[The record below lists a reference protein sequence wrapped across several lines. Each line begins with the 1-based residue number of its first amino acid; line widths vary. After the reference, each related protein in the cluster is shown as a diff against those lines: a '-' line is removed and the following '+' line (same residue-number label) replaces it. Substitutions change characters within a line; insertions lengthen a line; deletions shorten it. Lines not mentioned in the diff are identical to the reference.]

1 MTVGALC
8 RCPLPEIPNTPPPRS
23 PNWHPR
29 ILALAHSTFLA
40 PAPLRP
46 LPNPLRARALHLA
59 IPSLRREHG
68 PWLGLGRGRMAC
80 AAAMPIDLP
89 PAPALAAEEMRA
101 VEEDEEVVVEVEGGG
116 CGGGAVVVA
125 AADAEA
131 EGHPYDFHVSGPRNL
146 PPPNW
151 KEIIR
156 SSWKDP
162 NYKRMVMA
170 CFIQAVY
177 LLELDRQ
184 DQKGEEDG
192 LAPKWWKPF
201 KYKVT
206 QTLVDERDGSI
217 YGAMLEWD
225 RSSALSDFILIRPS
239 GAPRA
244 VLALRG
250 TLLQKPTMKRDLQDD
265 LRFLV
270 WESLKGSVR
279 FVGALAALKSAVE
292 KFGCTNV
299 CVAGHSLGAGFAL
312 QVCKELAKQGV
323 FVECHLF
330 NPPSV
335 SLAMGVRSMSEKA
348 SYLWKKVKGSLPLK
362 EETTTP
368 LETAK
373 AEASDKKRLRTE
385 KKWVPHLY
393 VNNSD
398 YICCHYNA
406 PSCSSTTTDGA
417 SSEQQ
422 QQRKASE
429 IAGDVVAKLF
439 VTSKGP
445 QKFLEAHGLQQWWS
459 DGMELQLALYDSKLI
474 NRQLK
479 SIYTTTTTMSSPA
492 KS

>member
-1 MTVGALC
+1 MIC
-8 RCPLPEIPNTPPPRS
+8 R
-23 PNWHPR
+23 
-29 ILALAHSTFLA
+29 
-40 PAPLRP
+40 
-46 LPNPLRARALHLA
+46 
-59 IPSLRREHG
+59 
-68 PWLGLGRGRMAC
+68 
-80 AAAMPIDLP
+80 
-89 PAPALAAEEMRA
+89 
-101 VEEDEEVVVEVEGGG
+101 
-116 CGGGAVVVA
+116 
-125 AADAEA
+125 
-131 EGHPYDFHVSGPRNL
+131 
-146 PPPNW
+146 
-151 KEIIR
+151 
-156 SSWKDP
+156 KDP
-162 NYKRMVMA
+162 DYKRMVMA

-184 DQKGEEDG
+184 DQKGEDDG

-217 YGAMLEWD
+217 YGAVLEWD

-279 FVGALAALKSAVE
+279 YVGALAALKSAVE
-292 KFGCTNV
+292 KFGSTNV

-348 SYLWKKVKGSLPLK
+348 SYLWKKVKASLPLK
-362 EETTTP
+362 EEATTP
-368 LETAK
+368 LESSK
-373 AEASDKKRLRTE
+373 EASDKKRLRTE

-406 PSCSSTTTDGA
+406 PSCPSAADGA
-417 SSEQQ
+417 SDEQQ
-422 QQRKASE
+422 QQHQSKASE

-445 QKFLEAHGLQQWWS
+445 QKFLEAHGLEQWWS

-479 SIYTTTTTMSSPA
+479 SIYTTAAVSSPA
-492 KS
+492 K

>member
-1 MTVGALC
+1 
-8 RCPLPEIPNTPPPRS
+8 
-23 PNWHPR
+23 
-29 ILALAHSTFLA
+29 
-40 PAPLRP
+40 
-46 LPNPLRARALHLA
+46 
-59 IPSLRREHG
+59 
-68 PWLGLGRGRMAC
+68 MAC
-80 AAAMPIDLP
+80 AATMPIDLL
-89 PAPALAAEEMRA
+89 PAPAPAEEEVKA
-101 VEEDEEVVVEVEGGG
+101 VEEDEEMVVEVEGEG

-125 AADAEA
+125 VADAEA

-151 KEIIR
+151 KDIIR
-156 SSWKDP
+156 SSRKGP

-279 FVGALAALKSAVE
+279 FVGALAALQLAVE
-292 KFGCTNV
+292 KFGSANV

-312 QVCKELAKQGV
+312 QICKELAKQGV

-362 EETTTP
+362 EETTT

-373 AEASDKKRLRTE
+373 AEANDKKRLRTE
-385 KKWVPHLY
+385 NKWVPHLY

-406 PSCSSTTTDGA
+406 PSCPSTSTDG
-417 SSEQQ
+417 SSDEQQ

-429 IAGDVVAKLF
+429 IASDVVAKLF

-479 SIYTTTTTMSSPA
+479 SIYTATAIPSSTR
-492 KS
+492 S

>member
-1 MTVGALC
+1 MTVG

-23 PNWHPR
+23 RTWYPG
-29 ILALAHSTFLA
+29 IVALAHSAF
-40 PAPLRP
+40 PAPTPARP
-46 LPNPLRARALHLA
+46 LPTPLRARALHPA
-59 IPSLRREHG
+59 IPARRREHG
-68 PWLGLGRGRMAC
+68 DGPGRMAC
-80 AAAMPIDLP
+80 AAAMPIDLS
-89 PAPALAAEEMRA
+89 PAPTASAAELKA
-101 VEEDEEVVVEVEGGG
+101 VEEGEEEVVVVEVEGGG

-217 YGAMLEWD
+217 YGAVLEWD

-279 FVGALAALKSAVE
+279 YVGALAALKTAVE
-292 KFGCTNV
+292 KFGSANV
-299 CVAGHSLGAGFAL
+299 CVTGHSLGAGFAL

-323 FVECHLF
+323 YVECHLF

-348 SYLWKKVKGSLPLK
+348 SYLWKKVKASLPLK
-362 EETTTP
+362 EEATTP
-368 LETAK
+368 LESAK
-373 AEASDKKRLRTE
+373 EEASDKKRLRTE

-398 YICCHYNA
+398 YICCYYNA
-406 PSCSSTTTDGA
+406 PSCSSTTADDA
-417 SSEQQ
+417 SDEQQ
-422 QQRKASE
+422 QQHKASE

-479 SIYTTTTTMSSPA
+479 SIYTAAAVPSPV

>member
-1 MTVGALC
+1 
-8 RCPLPEIPNTPPPRS
+8 
-23 PNWHPR
+23 
-29 ILALAHSTFLA
+29 
-40 PAPLRP
+40 
-46 LPNPLRARALHLA
+46 
-59 IPSLRREHG
+59 
-68 PWLGLGRGRMAC
+68 MAC
-80 AAAMPIDLP
+80 AAAMPIDLS
-89 PAPALAAEEMRA
+89 PAPKAVAAGNLKA
-101 VEEDEEVVVEVEGGG
+101 VEEEDEEVEVEGGG

-125 AADAEA
+125 ASDAEA

-184 DQKGEEDG
+184 DQKGEDDG

-206 QTLVDERDGSI
+206 QALVDERDGSI
-217 YGAMLEWD
+217 YGAVLEWD

-279 FVGALAALKSAVE
+279 YVGALAALKSAVE
-292 KFGCTNV
+292 KFGSANV

-312 QVCKELAKQGV
+312 QICKELAKQGV

-348 SYLWKKVKGSLPLK
+348 SYLWKKVKASLPLK
-362 EETTTP
+362 EEATTP
-368 LETAK
+368 LESTEE
-373 AEASDKKRLRTE
+373 EASDKKRLRAE

-406 PSCSSTTTDGA
+406 PCPSAADGA
-417 SSEQQ
+417 SDEQQQ

-445 QKFLEAHGLQQWWS
+445 QKFLEAHGLEQWWS

-479 SIYTTTTTMSSPA
+479 SIYTAAAVSSPA

>member
-1 MTVGALC
+1 MAIDLA
-8 RCPLPEIPNTPPPRS
+8 PPP
-23 PNWHPR
+23 PPP
-29 ILALAHSTFLA
+29 LAGELEVA
-40 PAPLRP
+40 
-46 LPNPLRARALHLA
+46 
-59 IPSLRREHG
+59 G
-68 PWLGLGRGRMAC
+68 
-80 AAAMPIDLP
+80 AAVGGKK
-89 PAPALAAEEMRA
+89 EEG
-101 VEEDEEVVVEVEGGG
+101 EGEGEEGGV
-116 CGGGAVVVA
+116 CGGEAVVVA
-125 AADAEA
+125 AADAEV

-151 KEIIR
+151 REIIR

-184 DQKGEEDG
+184 DEKGEEDG

-217 YGAMLEWD
+217 YGAVLEWD
-225 RSSALSDFILIRPS
+225 RSSALSDLILIRPS

-250 TLLQKPTMKRDLQDD
+250 TLLQKPTIKRDLQDD

-279 FVGALAALKSAVE
+279 YIGALEALKTAVE
-292 KFGCTNV
+292 RFGSANV
-299 CVAGHSLGAGFAL
+299 SVAGHSLGAGFAL

-348 SYLWKKVKGSLPLK
+348 SYLWKKVKASLPLTEEALPDSTK
-362 EETTTP
+362 EEGS
-368 LETAK
+368 AK
-373 AEASDKKRLRTE
+373 KKLRAD

-406 PSCSSTTTDGA
+406 PNCSTTTTTTTTTDGA
-417 SSEQQ
+417 SDEQR

-445 QKFLEAHGLQQWWS
+445 QKFLEAHGLEQWWS
-459 DGMELQLALYDSKLI
+459 DGMELQLAVYDSKLI
-474 NRQLK
+474 YRQLK
-479 SIYTTTTTMSSPA
+479 SLYTATAPSPPA
-492 KS
+492 K

>member
-1 MTVGALC
+1 MTVA
-8 RCPLPEIPNTPPPRS
+8 RCPLPEIPNTPPPR
-23 PNWHPR
+23 PRTWHPR
-29 ILALAHSTFLA
+29 ITALAHSTI
-40 PAPLRP
+40 PAPTPARP
-46 LPNPLRARALHLA
+46 LPIPLRASALHLTV
-59 IPSLRREHG
+59 PTRRREHG
-68 PWLGLGRGRMAC
+68 DGPGRMAC
-80 AAAMPIDLP
+80 AATMPIDLSP
-89 PAPALAAEEMRA
+89 VPTAVAGELKA
-101 VEEDEEVVVEVEGGG
+101 VEEEEEVEEVVEVEGGE

-125 AADAEA
+125 AADA

-206 QTLVDERDGSI
+206 QTLVDDRDGSI
-217 YGAMLEWD
+217 YGAVLEWD

-279 FVGALAALKSAVE
+279 YIGALAALKSAVE
-292 KFGCTNV
+292 KFGSANV
-299 CVAGHSLGAGFAL
+299 CVSGHSLGAGFAL

-348 SYLWKKVKGSLPLK
+348 SYLWKKVKASLPLK
-362 EETTTP
+362 EVATAP
-368 LETAK
+368 LDSANE
-373 AEASDKKRLRTE
+373 EASDKKKLRAE

-406 PSCSSTTTDGA
+406 PSCSSTDGA
-417 SSEQQ
+417 SDEQQ

-479 SIYTTTTTMSSPA
+479 SIYTTAAVSSPA